1 MRKKRSI
8 EEIERILADQASSGL
23 NQKEFCRQIE
33 LPYHTFLWYKKR
45 IQQASGKKPIR
56 FAEIQPSSKSFG
68 NTYPL
73 CIEVDGIKIKSTD
86 ETMILNILNK
96 LMCHHA

>member
-1 MRKKRSI
+1 MRTKRSLK
-8 EEIERILADQASSGL
+8 EIEGILADQASSGL
-23 NQKEFCRQIE
+23 SQKEFCRQIK

-45 IQQASGKKPIR
+45 VQEDSGKKAIK

-73 CIEVDGIKIKSTD
+73 CVEIDGIKIKSTD
-86 ETMILNILNK
+86 ETMVLNILNK